1 MKIYMAP
8 MEGLTGVVFRQT
20 YHKYFH
26 NIDRYFTPF
35 LSNKKLSSKEKND
48 ILPENNQ
55 GMELIPQ
62 ILTNRA
68 EDFVEIAKQLKEYGY
83 REVNLNLGCPSG
95 TVVAKKRGAGM
106 LEDLRTL
113 EQFLDCIY
121 EKSPLPVSIKTR
133 IGMEEEYEW
142 EDLQKLY
149 EKYPVTE
156 LIIHPRLQ
164 KDFYKK
170 KVHLNIFE
178 QALSIEKIPLCYN
191 GDIYTREDFER
202 INGQFP
208 GVERI
213 MLGRGIFKNPGLI
226 GEIKGEPPVSVEVL
240 RNFLEELLEG
250 YRKLMSGEVPV
261 LYRMKEI
268 WAFLGEYFPE
278 EEKSRKKIKKANT
291 IAQYKAAVTEIF
303 AGKAGEK

>member
-1 MKIYMAP
+1 MKFYMAP
-8 MEGLTGVVFRQT
+8 MEGLTGYVFRQT
-20 YHKYFH
+20 YHKYFN

-35 LSNKKLSSKEKND
+35 LSNKKLSSREKND

-62 ILTNRA
+62 ILTNRTD
-68 EDFVEIAKQLKEYGY
+68 DFVEIAKQVKEYGY

-106 LEDLRTL
+106 LDDTREL
-113 EQFLDCIY
+113 ERFLDDIY
-121 EKSPLPVSIKTR
+121 EKSPIPVSIKTR

-142 EDLQKLY
+142 EDLQKIY
-149 EKYPVTE
+149 EKYPAAE

-170 KVHLNIFE
+170 PVHLNIFE
-178 QALSIEKIPLCYN
+178 QALTVEKIPICYN
-191 GDIYTREDFER
+191 GDITTKADYANVTGR
-202 INGQFP
+202 FP

-213 MLGRGIFKNPGLI
+213 MIGRGIFKNPGII
-226 GEIKGEPPVSVEVL
+226 GEICGEEPLKKEVL
-240 RNFLEELLEG
+240 KEFLEELLEG
-250 YRKLMSGEVPV
+250 YRKIMSGEMPV

-268 WAFLGEYFPE
+268 WAFLGENFQDE
-278 EEKSRKKIKKANT
+278 SKTLKKIRKANS
-291 IAQYKAAVTEIF
+291 IVQYKAAVNEIF
-303 AGKAGEK
+303 AEKAGEN